1 MDPLDYNQQTVTLE
15 SLEALP
21 FSGQVVLT
29 ILYSATAIISF
40 IGNSLVI
47 IVLSLG
53 NRLRVA
59 DMQMRTSVTSSLS
72 VTDKDR
78 TPSRPN
84 FKVGIIKRVNS
95 CQPVPLRNTFGQ
107 RDNLK
112 SFLINLAWSDLAMS
126 LFSIPFTYTD
136 FLLGRWIFHSTLC
149 RLASTINVVAIT
161 VSVTTM
167 VLIGL
172 DRYFAIVRPFT
183 SSTSFVSRHSTLLI
197 AVTWIFAILLASP
210 QLLVTNVVP
219 FQIQNETYYSCQ
231 EQWPSH
237 VYSDLY
243 STLIILLTF
252 VLPLCLLVIIYGK
265 IVRRIANRDQNL
277 FFSSSSNSHHNE
289 EQNRSKSAGLQYRLR
304 SSAKAIRMI
313 LTIVICFFVCWTPI
327 QLFYFIIWTCRLDT
341 QRTENGTVVNLY
353 VCAFFAFHFLAVS
366 HSAVNPTILLLLCEN
381 FQKSLRLIVNKVFT
395 RQNSISSKL

>member
-84 FKVGIIKRVNS
+84 DKVGIIKRVNS

-172 DRYFAIVRPFT
+172 DR
-183 SSTSFVSRHSTLLI
+183 
-197 AVTWIFAILLASP
+197 
-210 QLLVTNVVP
+210 
-219 FQIQNETYYSCQ
+219 
-231 EQWPSH
+231 
-237 VYSDLY
+237 
-243 STLIILLTF
+243 
-252 VLPLCLLVIIYGK
+252 
-265 IVRRIANRDQNL
+265 
-277 FFSSSSNSHHNE
+277 
-289 EQNRSKSAGLQYRLR
+289 
-304 SSAKAIRMI
+304 
-313 LTIVICFFVCWTPI
+313 FVCW
-327 QLFYFIIWTCRLDT
+327 FYIERF
-341 QRTENGTVVNLY
+341 E
-353 VCAFFAFHFLAVS
+353 
-366 HSAVNPTILLLLCEN
+366 
-381 FQKSLRLIVNKVFT
+381 KK
-395 RQNSISSKL
+395 